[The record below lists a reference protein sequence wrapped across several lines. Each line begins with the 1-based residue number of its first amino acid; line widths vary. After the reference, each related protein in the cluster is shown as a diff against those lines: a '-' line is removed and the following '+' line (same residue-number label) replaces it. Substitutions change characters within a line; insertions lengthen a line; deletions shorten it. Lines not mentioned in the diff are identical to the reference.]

1 MQEASLAGGAR
12 PLLVPLAST
21 PDYIASQFEHKAPS
35 FKKIPFQLENI
46 QNMKKYKSKIA
57 LPAI

>member
-1 MQEASLAGGAR
+1 LQGGPG
-12 PLLVPLAST
+12 PLLAPLASA